1 MIHFNAE
8 FWNNHQLCVLQFVNV
23 KKTNPARKAAKNWLM
38 QKCCDNGFLCHDI
51 MKIKRH
57 NYVVTMDFYV
67 ATLPKKFLKKNVATF
82 LYSVATLIKEN
93 GSTVLSRYSNLCR
106 DIKN

>member
-1 MIHFNAE
+1 MIHFTAE
-8 FWNNHQLCVLQFVNV
+8 LWNNHQLCVLQVLNV
-23 KKTNPARKAAKNWLM
+23 KETNPARKATKKCLR
-38 QKCCDNGFLCHDI
+38 QKCRDIISECRNI

-57 NYVVTMDFYV
+57 NYVATMNFYV

-82 LYSVATLIKEN
+82 FCSIVTLLKIN
-93 GSTVLSRYSNLCR
+93 GNTVLSRHSNLCW